1 MQLFAAQA
9 SVDGQI
15 RDIYFPR
22 GHQRMTYSSERK
34 YPYTQGHK
42 HGSDQGADRALR
54 EVPLGCRQWP
64 SPYQA
69 PQHRAEP
76 FLHLAAP
83 NSLIFIGR
91 PQLEGEKPLQAVSP
105 REWVKGF
112 FIDRLRQQV
121 SLGLTQP

>member
-54 EVPLGCRQWP
+54 EVVQAMAQPLSSAATP
-64 SPYQA
+64 S
-69 PQHRAEP
+69 
-76 FLHLAAP
+76 
-83 NSLIFIGR
+83 
-91 PQLEGEKPLQAVSP
+91 
-105 REWVKGF
+105 
-112 FIDRLRQQV
+112 
-121 SLGLTQP
+121 